1 MNNMYLLVCCIVF
14 FVKQKTAYE
23 MRISDWSSDVCSSD
37 LRCDPEIGLH
47 LCPHLPVFHG
57 EVLEYLI
64 FSSATLGEGME
75 RALKYLR
82 LLSDALNVRII
93 TDPRGARALIKG
105 TAAEAPQLRHTEI
118 CIVFELMQFL
128 KSVTEGRFV
137 PQRITLQI
145 GRASCRKRVCKHV

>member
-1 MNNMYLLVCCIVF
+1 
-14 FVKQKTAYE
+14 

-37 LRCDPEIGLH
+37 L
-47 LCPHLPVFHG
+47 
-57 EVLEYLI
+57 
-64 FSSATLGEGME
+64 
-75 RALKYLR
+75 
-82 LLSDALNVRII
+82 ALNVRII

-137 PQRITLQI
+137 PQRITLHCSQ
-145 GRASCRKRVCKHV
+145 RAPQTEYDKIFGSPISFGADERELWFDAAVLDTRSPRWDPDWLKLHEYLAERRRSTRLQHEPNQ

>member
-1 MNNMYLLVCCIVF
+1 
-14 FVKQKTAYE
+14 
-23 MRISDWSSDVCSSD
+23 
-37 LRCDPEIGLH
+37 
-47 LCPHLPVFHG
+47 
-57 EVLEYLI
+57 
-64 FSSATLGEGME
+64 ME

-82 LLSDALNVRII
+82 LLSDALNVRIL

-137 PQRITLQI
+137 PQRITLHCSQ
-145 GRASCRKRVCKHV
+145 RAPQAEYDKIFGCPISFGADESELWFDAEILAYRSTRRDTALLNLHDELAEPPLPTRHPPPLLE